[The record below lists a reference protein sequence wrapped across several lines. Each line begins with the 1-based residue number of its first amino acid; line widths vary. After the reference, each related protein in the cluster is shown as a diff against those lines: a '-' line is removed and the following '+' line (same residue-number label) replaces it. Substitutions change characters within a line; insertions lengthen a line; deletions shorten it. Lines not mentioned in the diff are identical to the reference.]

1 MIHRAPF
8 GSLERFIALL
18 IEHTAGKFPLWLN
31 PEQFIILP
39 LSEHYNDYAKEV
51 LKLLKNYDIRGLVDL
66 RGEKIGRKIR
76 DAELNK
82 IPFMLIVGEKETKQK
97 EISVRQQ
104 GEGDLGSFKIN
115 DFAKLIN
122 DKIDLDFKDLKI

>member
-1 MIHRAPF
+1 MIYF
-8 GSLERFIALL
+8 DLKDLFLE
-18 IEHTAGKFPLWLN
+18 
-31 PEQFIILP
+31 
-39 LSEHYNDYAKEV
+39 
-51 LKLLKNYDIRGLVDL
+51 LKL
-66 RGEKIGRKIR
+66 
-76 DAELNK
+76 ELNK

-115 DFAKLIN
+115 DFVKLIN